1 MRADE
6 QRAKYLAAGPDDSS
20 RPEERLDLIRDVLAE
35 AATWAEPPT
44 HVVHGLLAAVADDR
58 RVPSEDSSSGTRVRW
73 PVIAAAVGGIAAVIA
88 LVFSTVSVLNADTEI
103 VLAMSGTELELGAAG
118 QALARPTGSGWW
130 IRLELSGLPPAPD
143 GSFYQG
149 WVWSDDGQGVSIGT
163 FHLRGG
169 EEPVVL
175 WSGVELAA
183 YPSIWVTLQNEGEG
197 PEASDL
203 VVMTGRLPD
212 EP

>member
-6 QRAKYLAAGPDDSS
+6 QRAQYLAAGPDDSS
-20 RPEERLDLIRDVLAE
+20 RPEERLDLIRGVLAE
-35 AATWAEPPT
+35 AATWAEPPPQ
-44 HVVHGLLAAVADDR
+44 VVHSLLAAVAEDR
-58 RVPSEDSSSGTRVRW
+58 RGPTEDPSLSSRVRW
-73 PVIAAAVGGIAAVIA
+73 PVMAAALGSIAAVIA
-88 LVFSTVSVLNADTEI
+88 LVFSTISVLNADTDI
-103 VLAMSGTELELGAAG
+103 VLAMSGTELEQGAAG
-118 QALARPTGSGWW
+118 RALVRPTGSGWW
-130 IRLELSGLPPAPD
+130 IRLELSGLPPAPE

-169 EEPVVL
+169 EEPVIL

-183 YPSIWVTLQNEGEG
+183 YPSIWVTLQDEDGG

-212 EP
+212 ES

>member
-6 QRAKYLAAGPDDSS
+6 QRAQYLAAGPEDSS
-20 RPEERLDLIRDVLAE
+20 RPDERLDMIRDVLAE
-35 AATWAEPPT
+35 AATWAEAPT
-44 HVVHGLLAAVADDR
+44 HVVHGLLAAVADHR
-58 RVPSEDSSSGTRVRW
+58 RGAFEDPSPGTRVRW
-73 PVIAAAVGGIAAVIA
+73 PAMAAAVGAIAAVIA
-88 LVFSTVSVLNADTEI
+88 LVFSTVSVLNANTEI
-103 VLAMSGTELELGAAG
+103 ATAMSGTELELGAAG

-130 IRLELSGLPPAPD
+130 IRLELSGLPPAPE

-149 WVWSDDGQGVSIGT
+149 WVWSDDGEGVSIGT

-175 WSGVELAA
+175 WSGVNLAE

>member
-6 QRAKYLAAGPDDSS
+6 RRANYLAAGPDDSS

-35 AATWAEPPT
+35 VATWAEPPPQ
-44 HVVHGLLAAVADDR
+44 VVHGLLAAVAEDR
-58 RVPSEDSSSGTRVRW
+58 RGAVEDPSAGTRVRW
-73 PVIAAAVGGIAAVIA
+73 PVIAATVGAIAAVIA

-103 VLAMSGTELELGAAG
+103 VLAMSGTELELGATG

-130 IRLELSGLPPAPD
+130 IRLELSGLPPAPE

-175 WSGVELAA
+175 WSGVELSA

-203 VVMTGRLPD
+203 IVMTGRLPD
-212 EP
+212 GP